1 MNRIITPTRK
11 VNGEVIVPGEK
22 IQAEIAILMA
32 SLADGVSR
40 INNVP
45 PTSIAV
51 VNLLRLLGV
60 KIDQSDS
67 SFVVHGKGLT
77 SFKKVNEIC

>member
-51 VNLLRLLGV
+51 
-60 KIDQSDS
+60 
-67 SFVVHGKGLT
+67 
-77 SFKKVNEIC
+77 